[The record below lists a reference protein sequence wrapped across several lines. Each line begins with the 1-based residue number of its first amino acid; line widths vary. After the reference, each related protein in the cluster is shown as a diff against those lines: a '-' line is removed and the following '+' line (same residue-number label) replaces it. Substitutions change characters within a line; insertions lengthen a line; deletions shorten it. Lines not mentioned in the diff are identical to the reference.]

1 MVNTQVEG
9 AKWPIYLLEQDGY
22 PVVVATAAELSTAY
36 EPSMWDEASA
46 AFDSG
51 GREITLQGIPGH
63 VVIATLGSEPLYF
76 VALTQRALILYARD
90 GRWKRAVATSDET
103 DRMLR
108 RAPQDFMNDLSAR
121 FGAEAS

>member
-9 AKWPIYLLEQDGY
+9 AKWPIHLLEQDGY

-36 EPSMWDEASA
+36 EPSMWDEVSA

-51 GREITLQGIPGH
+51 GREITLQGVPGH
-63 VVIATLGSEPLYF
+63 VVIATVGSDPLYF
-76 VALTQRALILYARD
+76 VAFAQRALILYARD

-103 DRMLR
+103 DRILR
-108 RAPQDFMNDLSAR
+108 RAPQDLMNDLSPR
-121 FGAEAS
+121 FGG